1 MGILYASVIKQKLH
15 QERMHK
21 IFIDR
26 LVELGVTHSQLGHPV
41 LSLDYDEAKYEYTI
55 AAFKE
60 IDVTKDSNKWF

>member
-1 MGILYASVIKQKLH
+1 MGILYASVLKKKLH
-15 QERMHK
+15 QEKMHK

-41 LSLDYDEAKYEYTI
+41 IDLDYDEAKFEYTL

-60 IDVTKDSNKWF
+60 IDAEKDSNRWF